1 MLSFRGPQPLAA
13 VVVPLSM
20 RKLLTAAAL
29 AALAGVAFLAGMA
42 VSPPATLSAQ
52 DRGPQRPAPAP
63 PKEKAATPVA
73 PLVWGEGSGAASA
86 ANGLIAVT
94 GSYGVG
100 TSVLYVIDT
109 TTKQL
114 AVYEARGGSP
124 DAAKLFLV
132 GARRI
137 DLDLQLQGYNDLS
150 EYDYDRLQRKFEG
163 RDKPTRERDSVV
175 DHPIPVEGRR

>member
-1 MLSFRGPQPLAA
+1 MPKFTSAVALAL
-13 VVVPLSM
+13 VVV
-20 RKLLTAAAL
+20 AAFC
-29 AALAGVAFLAGMA
+29 AGVTVAG
-42 VSPPATLSAQ
+42 PATLSAQ
-52 DRGPQRPAPAP
+52 DRGPQRPTPTPPDKAKPTNPAP
-63 PKEKAATPVA
+63 M
-73 PLVWGEGSGAASA
+73 VWGEGSGAASA
-86 ANGLIAVT
+86 TNGMIAVT

-109 TTKQL
+109 NTKQL

-137 DLDLQLQGYNDLS
+137 DLDLQLRGYNDLS
-150 EYDYDRLQRKFEG
+150 EHSYEQLERKFDG
-163 RDKPTRERDSVV
+163 RDKLVRDSAT